1 MAELDFHWFFIFA
14 LRRWMPRNFGE
25 KRPRKSTNAKRSA
38 RERKLNQ
45 HRDDTITRCIVIVV
59 QFNLLLAAG
68 CLSNVVFFPFFLQHV
83 AKTGWTEK
91 EKWKKKSSSRQIDEI
106 NQFCKIMYSSSK
118 SYWQHLIWEETYL
131 SEICWYHSD
140 CSSLGVSFYI
150 LIRRAAK
157 EGGAKKREND
167 DKTAEWSED
176 KSNDKLCISKR
187 RQQ

>member
-25 KRPRKSTNAKRSA
+25 KRPRNSTNAKRSA
-38 RERKLNQ
+38 RERKTQSASRWYNYKMYCDCCAIQSAVSCRLLVQ
-45 HRDDTITRCIVIVV
+45 RC
-59 QFNLLLAAG
+59 
-68 CLSNVVFFPFFLQHV
+68 FFSILFT
-83 AKTGWTEK
+83 ACSENGMNRNREM
-91 EKWKKKSSSRQIDEI
+91 KKKSSSRQIDEI

-131 SEICWYHSD
+131 SEICWYHFD